1 MQIPMMKELLELYND
16 GELNETQSLWL
27 KNPKPAEELYDLNSD
42 PHEINN
48 IINSNY
54 NSDVLVKLRKDLDNW
69 VIETNDLGEFP
80 EIELIPKKYLK

>member
-1 MQIPMMKELLELYND
+1 MQIPMMKELLELYNS

-27 KNPKPAEELYDLNSD
+27 KNRKPAEELYDLNSD

-48 IINSNY
+48 IINSNF
-54 NSDVLVKLRKDLDNW
+54 NSDILIKLRNDLDNW

-80 EIELIPKKYLK
+80 EIKLIPKKYLK